1 MSCLVQISF
10 ENDFRSYK
18 SISSYWST
26 YQKSIHSFQVL
37 VKTSR
42 KFYDSHLYISTDSC
56 LFLAKAKAGERSKGC
71 ECQGMTR
78 KQFFVKSFRR
88 EQTNA
93 NITFYLSCPQP
104 LPFSDSSHVGN
115 VQNKCGQSV
124 KHHKVQEMLSF
135 QSSVKTGQ
143 HQFLSSGTLN
153 SRKETPG
160 IKCWAASVH
169 RQ

>member
-1 MSCLVQISF
+1 MTFDPTNPYPLTEALTGKAFIAS
-10 ENDFRSYK
+10 R
-18 SISSYWST
+18 YWLRPAGNSMILT
-26 YQKSIHSFQVL
+26 
-37 VKTSR
+37 
-42 KFYDSHLYISTDSC
+42 LYISTDSC

-78 KQFFVKSFRR
+78 KQFFVKSSRR

-124 KHHKVQEMLSF
+124 KRHKVQEMLSF

-143 HQFLSSGTLN
+143 HQFLSRGTLN